1 MILEINGE
9 QGIGD
14 MSGRGDDATYE
25 KFETRGSEFFG
36 YSLKDTR
43 DPRSDGRKGK

>member
-1 MILEINGE
+1 MILEINDE
-9 QGIGD
+9 ESIGD
-14 MSGRGDDATYE
+14 MSRKGYDISDE